1 MIAVVNPEE
10 GPGQAI
16 TRGIFTGWAYL
27 VAAIAGIGLVLGVM
41 VLVMARGI
49 AASGPHTWLD
59 DLFSEIAW
67 LVIGVSAFM
76 FVTFILIGR
85 WQRRQ

>member
-1 MIAVVNPEE
+1 MGVHEE
-10 GPGQAI
+10 GGPGRAVA
-16 TRGIFTGWAYL
+16 RGIFTGWAYL
-27 VAAIAGIGLVLGVM
+27 VAAFAGIGLVLGVM
-41 VLVMARGI
+41 VLVMAQGV

-67 LVIGVSAFM
+67 LVIGVSAFL